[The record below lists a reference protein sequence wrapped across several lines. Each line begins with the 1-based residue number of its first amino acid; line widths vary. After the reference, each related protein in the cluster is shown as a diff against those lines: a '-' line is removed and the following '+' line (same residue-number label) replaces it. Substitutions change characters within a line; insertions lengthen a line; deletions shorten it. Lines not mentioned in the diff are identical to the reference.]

1 MHPAASCEVLVFE
14 CAAYVFLLQVFRF
27 SRPSALDGDW
37 KKLQEDVLCWFSHH
51 QKFLFQNKRSV
62 FNISV
67 CDMLW
72 SVYLKPNN
80 SNIFLK
86 KNKQFLHY
94 TYKKVIYWCFCMCNT
109 KSNDYTLLVIFI
121 EIMQPFEPQW
131 LRPLFTVC
139 LLPLSHCTR
148 SRPLSH
154 RVKCLET

>member
-67 CDMLW
+67 CVTCCEASIW
-72 SVYLKPNN
+72 NQIIQ
-80 SNIFLK
+80 IFLK